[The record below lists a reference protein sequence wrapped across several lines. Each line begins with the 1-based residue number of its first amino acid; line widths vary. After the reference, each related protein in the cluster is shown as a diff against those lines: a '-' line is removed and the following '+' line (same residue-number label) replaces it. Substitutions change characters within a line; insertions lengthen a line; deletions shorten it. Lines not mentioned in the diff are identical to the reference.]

1 LLYPDFEAL
10 QLFEVL
16 ISLDRLS
23 DGFGSLGFQLS
34 LQLLLLASPPPVSYE
49 FPYVVGRLNCL
60 SGFIADSDALMRIK
74 LPHSLADVA
83 ADRIHEFAINTVFKH
98 ARNGMVAQIVG
109 PQLVEAGDIA
119 QMVP

>member
-60 SGFIADSDALMRIK
+60 SGLIADADTLMRIK

-83 ADRIHEFAINTVFKH
+83 ADRIHQIAIHSVFEH
-98 ARNGMVAQIVG
+98 ARNGMVAQIVR
-109 PQLVEAGDIA
+109 PQLVEAGDVAEVI
-119 QMVP
+119 P